1 MKAKK
6 QYRIMVAEDDDGIT
20 DAIKIMLEMNGYQVK
35 TTVDGQTVRDMK
47 EELPDLLLL
56 DIWMSGMDGRQI
68 CSYLKG
74 KEDTKHIPIII
85 ISAGRDVGKS
95 AREAGA
101 DDFLA
106 KPFDMDDLLRAVAKQ
121 LKK

>member
-1 MKAKK
+1 MTGK

-20 DAIKIMLEMNGYQVK
+20 DAIKIMLEMNGYRVN
-35 TTVDGQTVRDMK
+35 TTTDGQTVQDMK
-47 EELPDLLLL
+47 EDLPDLLLL

-68 CSYLKG
+68 CKILKG
-74 KEDTKHIPIII
+74 KEDTKHIPIVI
-85 ISAGRDVGKS
+85 ISAGRDVAKS
-95 AREAGA
+95 ARDAGA

-106 KPFDMDDLLRAVAKQ
+106 KPFDMDDLLKTVAKH